1 MHTTLRARSAFTLV
15 EVMVGSA
22 IMAVVGGMAY
32 IILNTGTLLFAK
44 NTSVNVAHQEARMAM
59 IQMERELHSAISPAQ
74 LTDEDGNAV
83 SGNGPAAGISFQVFA
98 AGPFQVVA
106 AAEAGQQQ
114 VTMALGNH
122 HVKTTQRLV
131 IANHELEI
139 DIAADDPGTGDRTL
153 MLTEEIPNT
162 ISIEMDDA
170 GTMEPVQVV
179 GIITERVQYVIK
191 DGELRYR
198 DRNGQITVLAR
209 DITSDKPFSR
219 PKKGPSNPNSRSIA
233 AVNLSTG
240 KKNGKNKKFKSANM
254 YLSAEVPARALLCTK
269 P

>member
-1 MHTTLRARSAFTLV
+1 LV
-15 EVMVGSA
+15 
-22 IMAVVGGMAY
+22 
-32 IILNTGTLLFAK
+32 
-44 NTSVNVAHQEARMAM
+44 
-59 IQMERELHSAISPAQ
+59 
-74 LTDEDGNAV
+74 DEDGNAV

-106 AAEAGQQQ
+106 KAAAGQNQ
-114 VTMALGNH
+114 VTLALGNH
-122 HVKTTQRLV
+122 HAKTTQRLV

-139 DIAADDPGTGDRTL
+139 DIAADDSGSGDRTL
-153 MLTEEIPNT
+153 TLTENLSNPINVEI
-162 ISIEMDDA
+162 DDA
-170 GTMEPVQVV
+170 GTMQPVQVV

-191 DGELRYR
+191 DGELRHR

-219 PKKGPSNPNSRSIA
+219 PKKGPANPNSRSIA

-240 KKNGKNKKFKSANM
+240 KKGGKNKRFKAANM
-254 YLSAEVPARALLCTK
+254 YLSAEVPARALICTK